1 MIGRSEFWYEI
12 FNRGGVLNQQTT
24 PFMKQFVLFVALLC
38 GCYNLQAQAY
48 IPTVDSTTKVIG
60 TTSTVVLDFPFIGII
75 KLENLSSAFQQITI
89 PFQIPV
95 SNRDSNE
102 LSYPEVDTLVSVRR
116 LEVTPRAILVGV
128 DSLDVDG

>member
-1 MIGRSEFWYEI
+1 LIGRSEFWYEI

-24 PFMKQFVLFVALLC
+24 PFMKQLVLFVALLC

-48 IPTVDSTTKVIG
+48 ILTVDSTTKVIG
-60 TTSTVVLDFPFIGII
+60 TTSAVVLDFPFIGII

-95 SNRDSNE
+95 SNKDSNE
-102 LSYPEVDTLVSVRR
+102 LSFPEIDTLVSVRR
-116 LEVTPRAILVGV
+116 LEIAPSSILVGV
-128 DSLDVDG
+128 DSLDVNG